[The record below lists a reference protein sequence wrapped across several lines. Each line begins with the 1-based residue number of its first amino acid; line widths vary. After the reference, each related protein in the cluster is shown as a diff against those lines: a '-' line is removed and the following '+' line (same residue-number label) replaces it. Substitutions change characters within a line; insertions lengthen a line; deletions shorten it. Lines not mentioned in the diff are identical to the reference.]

1 MLKTEAISKRF
12 GGFHVLKD
20 VSLDVR
26 QGEIVGLLGPNG
38 SGKTTLLDIVSGFLS
53 ASGGRVHYDGRDISG
68 LQPHRISR
76 MGMRRTFQLP
86 RMPAKMSCAEV
97 LLTSIGQPAGGS
109 VFELFTQ
116 PGKVRAEERDARWRA
131 FEMIERLSLGP
142 VADRPAAALSGGQQK
157 LLALG
162 AAVLGG
168 AKLLLLDEPT
178 AGVNP
183 ALRLRLVDALHEIRR
198 QGVTLVVVEHDMG
211 FIGKLCDR
219 CVVLDRGTLI
229 ADCNPSELLDN
240 SEVVEAYLGRGAKRM
255 TATARHGPVA

>member
-1 MLKTEAISKRF
+1 MLKTEAISKNF

-20 VSLDVR
+20 VSLNVQ

-38 SGKTTLLDIVSGFLS
+38 SGKTTLLNIVSGFLR
-53 ASGGRVHYDGRDISG
+53 ASGGRIHYGGRDISAME
-68 LQPHRISR
+68 PHKIGQL
-76 MGMRRTFQLP
+76 GMRRTFQLP

-97 LLTSIGQPAGGS
+97 LLTSVEQPAGAS
-109 VFELFTQ
+109 VLNLFLQ
-116 PGKVRAEERDARWRA
+116 PGKVRAEERDARKRV
-131 FEMIERLSLGP
+131 FEMIDRLSLGP

-183 ALRLRLVDALHEIRR
+183 ALRLSLVDTLHEIRR
-198 QGVTLVVVEHDMG
+198 QGVTLLVVEHDMG

-229 ADCNPSELLDN
+229 ADCKPSELLDN
-240 SEVVEAYLGRGAKRM
+240 NEVVEAYLGRGAKRM
-255 TATARHGPVA
+255 TAKARA

>member
-1 MLKTEAISKRF
+1 MLRTEAISKNF
-12 GGFHVLKD
+12 GGLEVLKS
-20 VSLDVR
+20 VTLHVK

-38 SGKTTLLDIVSGFLS
+38 SGKTTLLNIMSGFLKP
-53 ASGGRVHYDGRDISG
+53 SGGSIAYGGRDISG
-68 LQPHRISR
+68 MEPHRISR
-76 MGMRRTFQLP
+76 LGMRRTFQLP

-97 LLTSIGQPAGGS
+97 LLTSVHQPAGSG
-109 VFELFTQ
+109 VFSLFTR
-116 PGKVRAEERDARWRA
+116 PGDVRAEEKAARRSV
-131 FEMIERLSLGP
+131 FEMIDRLQLGP

-162 AAVLGG
+162 AAILGG

-183 ALRLRLVDALHEIRR
+183 ALRLSLVDTLQEIRK

-211 FIGKLCDR
+211 FIGRLCDR

-229 ADCNPSELLDN
+229 ADCKPAELLDN
-240 SEVVEAYLGRGAKRM
+240 SRVVEAYLGRGAKSK
-255 TATARHGPVA
+255 TAVVGA

>member
-1 MLKTEAISKRF
+1 MLKTEAISKHF
-12 GGFHVLKD
+12 GGLEVLKN
-20 VSLDVR
+20 VALEVG

-38 SGKTTLLDIVSGFLS
+38 SGKTTLLNILSGFLKT
-53 ASGGRVHYDGRDISG
+53 SGGRVLYNGRDITG
-68 LQPHRISR
+68 LEPHRIGR
-76 MGMRRTFQLP
+76 LGMRRTFQLP

-97 LLTSIGQPAGGS
+97 LLTSVQQPVGS
-109 VFELFTQ
+109 GLLSLFAR
-116 PGKVRAEERDARWRA
+116 PGAVHAEEREARRRV

-142 VADRPAAALSGGQQK
+142 VADRSAAALSGGQQK

-183 ALRLRLVDALHEIRR
+183 ALRLSLVDTLHEIRR

-229 ADCNPSELLDN
+229 ADCKPSELLDN
-240 SEVVEAYLGRGAKRM
+240 SEVVEAYLGRGARPR
-255 TATARHGPVA
+255 TVALENR

>member
-1 MLKTEAISKRF
+1 MLKTEAISKHF

-20 VSLDVR
+20 VALNVG

-38 SGKTTLLDIVSGFLS
+38 SGKTTLLNIVSGFLS
-53 ASGGRVHYDGRDISG
+53 ASGGRVFYGSREITG
-68 LQPHRISR
+68 MEPHRISR
-76 MGMRRTFQLP
+76 LGMRRTFQLP

-97 LLTSIGQPAGGS
+97 LLTSVEQPMGSS
-109 VFELFTQ
+109 VFSLFAR
-116 PGKVRAEERDARWRA
+116 PGRVRAEEREARRRV
-131 FEMIERLSLGP
+131 FDMIERLSLGP

-168 AKLLLLDEPT
+168 ARLLLLDEPT

-183 ALRLRLVDALHEIRR
+183 ALRLSLVDTLHEIRR

-211 FIGKLCDR
+211 FIGRLCDR

-229 ADCNPSELLDN
+229 ANCKPDELLN
-240 SEVVEAYLGRGAKRM
+240 NTEVVEAYLGRGAKRM
-255 TATARHGPVA
+255 TAMAGA

>member
-1 MLKTEAISKRF
+1 MLRTEGVSKSF
-12 GGFHVLKD
+12 GGFEVLKH
-20 VSLDVR
+20 VSLEVA

-38 SGKTTLLDIVSGFLS
+38 SGKTTLLNIVSGFLR
-53 ASGGRVHYDGRDISG
+53 ASGGRISYDGREIG
-68 LQPHRISR
+68 AMAPHRISQL
-76 MGMRRTFQLP
+76 GMRRTFQLP

-97 LLTSIGQPAGGS
+97 LLTSVQQRAGSG
-109 VFELFTQ
+109 VFSLFLQ
-116 PGKVRAEERDARWRA
+116 PGKVRQEERAARRRV
-131 FEMIERLSLGP
+131 FDMIERLSLGP
-142 VADRPAAALSGGQQK
+142 VANRPAAALSGGQQK

-183 ALRLRLVDALHEIRR
+183 ALRLTLVDTLHEIRK

-219 CVVLDRGTLI
+219 CVVLDRGTII
-229 ADCNPSELLDN
+229 ANCKPSELLDN
-240 SEVVEAYLGRGAKRM
+240 REVVEAYLGRGAKRM
-255 TATARHGPVA
+255 AAPVEA

>member
-1 MLKTEAISKRF
+1 MLRTEGVSKSF
-12 GGFHVLKD
+12 GGFEVLKH
-20 VSLDVR
+20 VSLEVA

-38 SGKTTLLDIVSGFLS
+38 SGKTTLLNIVSGFLR
-53 ASGGRVHYDGRDISG
+53 ASGGRISYDGREIG
-68 LQPHRISR
+68 AMAPNRISQL
-76 MGMRRTFQLP
+76 GMRRTFQLP

-97 LLTSIGQPAGGS
+97 LLTSVQQMAGSG
-109 VFELFTQ
+109 VFSLFLQ
-116 PGKVRAEERDARWRA
+116 PGKVRQEERAARRRV
-131 FEMIERLSLGP
+131 FDMIERLSLGP

-183 ALRLRLVDALHEIRR
+183 ALRLTLVDTLHEIRK

-229 ADCNPSELLDN
+229 ANCKPSELLDN
-240 SEVVEAYLGRGAKRM
+240 REVVEAYLGRGAKRM
-255 TATARHGPVA
+255 AAPVEA